1 MSTIRVED
9 FAALRDRLAGRS
21 WSPAMSR
28 GTRRAP
34 RWNLTADQHPGRGR
48 GGRVRRGHRG
58 DRSLRLR
65 QRVRRYRSGH
75 GHGAAAL
82 TSRLDGVILIKT
94 HEMRG
99 VEIDPETRT
108 ARAQAGALWMDVT
121 APAHEHGL
129 AALAGSSPDV
139 GVVGYTLGGG
149 LSWLSRTYG
158 VAANS
163 VTAIEVV
170 TADGQIIRTDADND
184 PALFWALRG
193 GGGSFGIVTAIEFT
207 LYPVPRSTPASCSG
221 RSSGRPRCCTR
232 GTTWRRAA
240 GVDDDRRP
248 AADAA
253 ADPGDPGAAAR
264 TQVRAWSRPST
275 SATSARAPS
284 CWQPL
289 RQLGPEM
296 DTAATIPTRALAR
309 CTWIPEHPVPGAGDG
324 MLLSELRPTIDEIA
338 GLGTRARSTPCCLS
352 SCVSWAERS
361 AVGRT
366 GPGRGRPLRRRL
378 RDVRV
383 GIAPVPP
390 AKIGRAGR
398 VGTVMPLSS
407 RTDRIPATSTSTSPD
422 RRRGAVPAHRAPPAG
437 ELKRWYDPADMF
449 RSNHSGRPRSQ
460 PSDSRRPVRQPD
472 GRGGERRGS
481 DPERV

>member
-1 MSTIRVED
+1 MSTLRVQD
-9 FAALRDRLAGRS
+9 LASLRDRLDGRVVEPGDES
-21 WSPAMSR
+21 WDEAR
-28 GTRRAP
+28 TA
-34 RWNLTADQHPGRGR
+34 WNLTADQHPAAVVVATSADDIAET
-48 GGRVRRGHRG
+48 VRFAFDNGYG
-58 DRSLRLR
+58 VTA
-65 QRVRRYRSGH
+65 QGT

-207 LYPVPRSTPASCSG
+207 LYPVPEVYAGVMFWPIE
-221 RSSGRPRCCTR
+221 
-232 GTTWRRAA
+232 RAA
-240 GVDDDRRP
+240 EVLHAWHDLVPSLPESMTTVGRLLMLPPIPEIPEPLRGRKFVVVE
-248 AADAA
+248 AIHL
-253 ADPGDPGAAAR
+253 GDEREGAELLA
-264 TQVRAWSRPST
+264 
-275 SATSARAPS
+275 
-284 CWQPL
+284 PL
-289 RQLGPEM
+289 RQLAPEM
-296 DTAATIPTRALAR
+296 DTVATIPARALSALHMD
-309 CTWIPEHPVPGAGDG
+309 PEHPVPGAGDG
-324 MLLSELRPTIDEIA
+324 MLLRDLEAGTIDAIA
-338 GLGTRARSTPCCLS
+338 GLGMSGALDALLS
-352 SCVSWAERS
+352 VELRQLGGAIGRPAPGQG
-361 AVGRT
+361 AVGHF
-366 GPGRGRPLRRRL
+366 
-378 RDVRV
+378 DAAYAMFAV

-390 AKIGRAGR
+390 AKHA
-398 VGTVMPLSS
+398 VLAAVDTVIAALEQHRSDTS
-407 RTDRIPATSTSTSPD
+407 YVNFHERSTDPAKVYPPTVH
-422 RRRGAVPAHRAPPAG
+422 RRLA
-437 ELKRWYDPADMF
+437 ELKRWYDPTDVI
-449 RSNHSGRPRSQ
+449 RSNHPIA
-460 PSDSRRPVRQPD
+460 PA
-472 GRGGERRGS
+472 E
-481 DPERV
+481 